1 MPRILGVN
9 IPEQKKV
16 EMALQSIY
24 GIGPVNVKQVLQQ
37 SRVSGEKRAKDLTD
51 QEVSMISRVLDEMTV
66 EGRLRKSIIDNVQRL
81 KQIRCYRGLRHMR
94 RLPVRGQRTRVNAR
108 TRRGRKMTV
117 GALTKEAAA
126 KMQAAKK

>member
-16 EMALQSIY
+16 EIALQRIY

-51 QEVSMISRVLDEMTV
+51 QEISRISRVLDEMPV
-66 EGRLRKSIIDNVQRL
+66 EGRLRKSIIDNIQRL
-81 KQIRCYRGLRHMR
+81 KQIRSYRGSRHAQ

-108 TRRGRKMTV
+108 TRRGRRMTV
-117 GALTKEAAA
+117 GALTKDAAA
-126 KMQAAKK
+126 KMQNNK